1 MAAKPSTF
9 APNLLTNTENKI
21 GKGKHSNL
29 FGVSDE
35 GKKVLWLSHQVGKP
49 GESVIKLFTS
59 VIYKFS

>member
-21 GKGKHSNL
+21 GKGEHSSL

-35 GKKVLWLSHQVGKP
+35 GKKSFMALTPSW
-49 GESVIKLFTS
+49 
-59 VIYKFS
+59 